1 MTENMAPPAEDMP
14 LDQRFGF
21 GKNWLSYIA
30 LLDETRIARAEKSL
44 REMLGLETLQGL
56 TFLDIGCGSGL
67 FSLAA
72 RRLGATVQGIDF
84 DPNSVRAAELLREK
98 WFPGD
103 EQWTIRQGSA
113 LDAVMMGSLDKFDIV
128 YSWGVLHHT
137 GQMWKAID
145 TAAGRVKSGGT
156 FFIAIYNDQGRISRN
171 WLTTKQ
177 RYNKASNLRKRMMIY
192 RHLTQFWWKTVIR
205 DVVKFGS
212 PTHTW
217 RNYQSERGMDV
228 YHDMVDWIGGYPF
241 EVAKPE
247 EIMDFCL
254 ERGFELRRMK
264 TCGGGLGCNEFVFYK
279 VDGATTS

>member
-1 MTENMAPPAEDMP
+1 MTQSTAAALRDMP
-14 LDQRFGF
+14 LDERFGF
-21 GKNWLSYIA
+21 GKNWLSYIE
-30 LLDETRIARAEKSL
+30 LLDEPRIARAEQSL
-44 REMLGLETLQGL
+44 REMLGEDSLEGL

-72 RRLGATVQGIDF
+72 RRLGAAVTGMDF

-98 WFPGD
+98 WFPD
-103 EQWTIRQGSA
+103 DDNWTIRQGSV
-113 LDAVMMGSLDKFDIV
+113 LDEEMMSDLGEFDIV

-137 GQMWKAID
+137 GQMWMAID
-145 TAAGRVKSGGT
+145 SASKRVKSGGK

-177 RYNKASNLRKRMMIY
+177 KYNKASDFRKRVMIY
-192 RHLTQFWWKTVIR
+192 RHLAQFWWKTVIR
-205 DVVKFGS
+205 DVFKFGS

-247 EIMDFCL
+247 EITDFCL
-254 ERGFELRRMK
+254 QRGLALTRMK
-264 TCGGGLGCNEFVFYK
+264 TCGGGLGCNEFVFRK
-279 VDGATTS
+279 